1 MFVSIN
7 WIKEYVDLDGLD
19 IKKLIENF
27 TLSTAEVEDITVKGA
42 DISNVVVGEILSV
55 ENHPNSQKL
64 HLLKVDAGSKVCNI
78 VCGAPNVAVGMKVAL
93 ALAGGRV
100 CGGEIKVATVAG
112 FESEGMC
119 CSEKEL
125 GISDDHS
132 GIMSLE
138 TDAPNGTDIKT
149 AV

>member
-78 VCGAPNVAVGMKVAL
+78 VCGAPNVERQLTGQFRVRNAANAV
-93 ALAGGRV
+93 
-100 CGGEIKVATVAG
+100 
-112 FESEGMC
+112 S
-119 CSEKEL
+119 SEKSSHS
-125 GISDDHS
+125 ISPCMYYDLWSHIS
-132 GIMSLE
+132 S
-138 TDAPNGTDIKT
+138 
-149 AV
+149 VC